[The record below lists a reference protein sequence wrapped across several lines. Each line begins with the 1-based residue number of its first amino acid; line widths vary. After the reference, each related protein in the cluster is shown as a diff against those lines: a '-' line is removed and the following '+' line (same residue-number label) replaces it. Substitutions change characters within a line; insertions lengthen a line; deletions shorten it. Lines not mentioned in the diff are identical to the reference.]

1 MNEVEV
7 RKLGEKIEICKYD
20 DFDVYSINEGHSFVY
35 ANFNDENKFID
46 GLTDYLFSEDNLLNY
61 AHRTSKVAFTGEIKQ
76 WVRLYHNI
84 SIFLNSKLETLEI
97 GDVTE
102 ELKNILGEEYK
113 LIDVNGELKVQKDK
127 VGKIG
132 EYAFH
137 ILLTNYFQLDCI
149 VPKFRCTTDRNMS
162 VFGIDTLFLDTRN
175 KILYFGESKFSKN
188 IESGIKLANR
198 SLQEYEQQ
206 IREEYRGVLSSSDA
220 FDLSDEFIDIFG
232 EARQLCI
239 SFEKLIEIAHIT
251 EIGVPIFIAH
261 GNTGAKDNPEDY
273 IQNMRKKINNQS
285 FFGLSTKYIFIS
297 LPVISKNKFIE
308 IAIKKVVKKY
318 HEYEQRS
325 S

>member
-1 MNEVEV
+1 MIDLE
-7 RKLGEKIEICKYD
+7 EKIEVSKYD
-20 DFDVYSINEGHSFVY
+20 GFDVYRIKEGHSFVY
-35 ANFNDENKFID
+35 ANFNDEDKFID
-46 GLTDYLFSEDNLLNY
+46 GLTDYLFNEDNLLNY
-61 AHRTSKVAFTGEIKQ
+61 ARRTSKISFTGEAKQ

-84 SIFLNSKLETLEI
+84 SIFLNSKLEVLEI

-102 ELKNILGEEYK
+102 ELKDILGNEYK
-113 LIDVNGELKVQKDK
+113 LINVNGELKVQKDK

-162 VFGIDTLFLDTRN
+162 VFGIDTLFLDIHN
-175 KILYFGESKFSKN
+175 KILYFGEAKFSKN
-188 IESGIKLANR
+188 LESGIKLANR

-206 IREEYRGVLSSSDA
+206 IREEYRGVLSSDDA
-220 FDLSDEFIDIFG
+220 FDLSEEFIDVFG
-232 EARQLCI
+232 EARQVCI
-239 SFEKLIEIAHIT
+239 SFEKLIEIANIT

-261 GNTGAKDNPEDY
+261 GKTDETDNPEDY
-273 IQNMRKKINNQS
+273 IQDMRRKINNQS

-308 IAIKKVVKKY
+308 MAMKKVVKKY